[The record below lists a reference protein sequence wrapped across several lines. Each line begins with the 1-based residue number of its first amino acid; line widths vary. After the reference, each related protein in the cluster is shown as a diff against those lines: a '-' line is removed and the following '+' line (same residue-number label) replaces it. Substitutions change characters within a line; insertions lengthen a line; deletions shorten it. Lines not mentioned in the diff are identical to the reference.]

1 MSDMAQ
7 GIIYQ
12 NLKSAGSMTTCPRQ
26 DRKRRREVS
35 PLFSVGVGGV
45 GELDEDD
52 ETKLNL
58 HGQRPH
64 TGDLAGL
71 GPLRASYIWA
81 EMSFN
86 LILVVR
92 KPLQKV
98 LSV

>member
-1 MSDMAQ
+1 MF
-7 GIIYQ
+7 
-12 NLKSAGSMTTCPRQ
+12 
-26 DRKRRREVS
+26 VV
-35 PLFSVGVGGV
+35 VGDVA
-45 GELDEDD
+45 ELDKDD
-52 ETKLNL
+52 KTELNL